1 MNVDYRGNPCGRL
14 QLARFFLWA
23 DNHKD
28 RPYKKTI
35 KTHILHKKMP
45 KIRLFINENHLETD
59 FLTKIDG
66 SDFEY
71 LTKVMRVKNNDEII
85 VFNGKN
91 GDFLAKII
99 EISKKNMQ
107 ISLKT
112 QIREQDSSSNITLA
126 FAPVKNVRIDF
137 IAQKATELGVS
148 SFQAIIT
155 QHTIVD
161 KINEERFKANIKEA
175 CEQCETNFI
184 PQILPMQKLNKLLE
198 DKALE
203 SKILLLCDESGNGKK
218 AQEILPQIA
227 KNRAPNQEIMIFI
240 GPEGGFSKQEF
251 EKFGAL
257 PNLYSLSLGKRILRA
272 DTAALSALALVEEFF

>member
-1 MNVDYRGNPCGRL
+1 
-14 QLARFFLWA
+14 
-23 DNHKD
+23 
-28 RPYKKTI
+28 
-35 KTHILHKKMP
+35 MP
-45 KIRLFINENHLETD
+45 KIRLFINENNLETD
-59 FLTKIDG
+59 FSTKIEG

-91 GDFLAKII
+91 GNFLAKIT
-99 EISKKNMQ
+99 EISKKNLE

-112 QIREQDSSSNITLA
+112 QIREQDLSSNITLA
-126 FAPVKNVRIDF
+126 FALIKNVRIDF

-148 SFQAIIT
+148 SFQPIIT
-155 QHTIVD
+155 QRTIVD
-161 KINEERFKANIKEA
+161 KINEDRFKANIKEA

-198 DKALE
+198 DKALG

-218 AQEILPQIA
+218 AREILPEIA
-227 KNRAPNQEIMIFI
+227 KKRAPNQEIIVFI
-240 GPEGGFSKQEF
+240 GPEGGFSQAEF
-251 EKFGAL
+251 EKFRTF

-272 DTAALSALALVEEFF
+272 DTAALSALTLVCEFFN